1 MARQWFKKGEGGVKM
16 RRIVEVYEAHSA
28 EEANQKLK
36 QGWRLHSVFG
46 THKKRLYILTLMAEV
61 EELV

>member
-1 MARQWFKKGEGGVKM
+1 M

-28 EEANQKLK
+28 EEANRKLQ

-46 THKKRLYILTLMAEV
+46 TPEKRLYILMLMAEV

>member
-1 MARQWFKKGEGGVKM
+1 MKRGVKM
-16 RRIVEVYEAHSA
+16 RRVVEVYEAHSA

-46 THKKRLYILTLMAEV
+46 TPEKRLYVLV
-61 EELV
+61 RFEETERMF

>member
-1 MARQWFKKGEGGVKM
+1 MKRGVKM
-16 RRIVEVYEAHSA
+16 RRVVEIYEAHSA
-28 EEANQKLK
+28 EDANRKLK

-46 THKKRLYILTLMAEV
+46 THKKRLYILTLMPEV

>member
-1 MARQWFKKGEGGVKM
+1 MKRGVKM
-16 RRIVEVYEAHSA
+16 RRVVEIYEAHSA
-28 EEANQKLK
+28 EDANQKLK

-46 THKKRLYILTLMAEV
+46 TPEKRLYILTLMAEV

>member
-1 MARQWFKKGEGGVKM
+1 MKRGVKM
-16 RRIVEVYEAHSA
+16 RRVVEIYEAHSA
-28 EEANQKLK
+28 EEANRKLK